1 MATAVFRHQG
11 AAIDYTP
18 AADVAAGDVVVQGEL
33 VGVARLDIKANTL
46 GALAVEGVFD
56 FPKAVGVGTALTT
69 GTDVFWD
76 AAASEATSDAATGAN
91 KKIGRVVRDAS
102 DNDAV
107 VRIRLSQ

>member
-18 AADVAAGDVVVQGEL
+18 GGDVAAGAVVVQGEL

-56 FPKAVGVGTALTT
+56 FPKGVGPSSAMPAGL
-69 GTDVFWD
+69 DVYWD
-76 AAASEATSDAATGAN
+76 AAGQVATEDPSSGAN
-91 KKIGRVVRDAS
+91 KRIGRVVRAATDSDAL
-102 DNDAV
+102 
-107 VRIRLSQ
+107 VRVRMSQ

>member
-11 AAIDYTP
+11 AAIDHAP

-56 FPKAVGVGTALTT
+56 FPKAVGASTALTT

-76 AAASEATSDAATGAN
+76 AAALEATSNAATGAN
-91 KKIGRVVRDAS
+91 KKIGRVVRDAV
-102 DNDAV
+102 DADAL
-107 VRIRLSQ
+107 VRIRMSQ

>member
-1 MATAVFRHQG
+1 MATAVFRHHG
-11 AAIDYTP
+11 AAIDHTP
-18 AADVAAGDVVVQGEL
+18 AADVAAGEVIVQGEL
-33 VGVARLDIKANTL
+33 VGVARLDIKANAI

-76 AAASEATSDAATGAN
+76 AATLEATSNAAAGAN
-91 KKIGRVVRDAS
+91 KKIGRVVKDAT
-102 DNDAV
+102 DNDTL

>member
-18 AADVAAGDVVVQGEL
+18 VAAVAAGDVVVQGEL
-33 VGVARLDIKANTL
+33 IGVAKIDIAANTL

-56 FPKAVGVGTALTT
+56 FPKATGASTALTT

-76 AAASEATSDAATGAN
+76 AAASEATSNAAAGAN
-91 KKIGRVVRDAS
+91 KKIGRVVM
-102 DNDAV
+102 DAV
-107 VRIRLSQ
+107 AADALVRIRMSQ

>member
-18 AADVAAGDVVVQGEL
+18 VAAVAAGDVVVQGEL
-33 VGVARLDIKANTL
+33 VGVAKIDIAANTL

-56 FPKAVGVGTALTT
+56 FPKSTAGGSALTA

-76 AAASEATSDAATGAN
+76 AAALEATSNAAAGAN
-91 KKIGRVVRDAS
+91 KKIGRVVRDAV
-102 DNDAV
+102 DADAL
-107 VRIRLSQ
+107 VRIRMSQ

>member
-1 MATAVFRHQG
+1 MATAVYRQQG

-18 AADVAAGDVVVQGEL
+18 ASDVAAGAVVVQGEL

-56 FPKAVGVGTALTT
+56 VPKATGGGTAI
-69 GTDVFWD
+69 GAGADVFWN
-76 AAASEATSDAATGAN
+76 AAAQQATTNAASGAN
-91 KKIGRVVRDAS
+91 KRLGRTVRAAADAV
-102 DNDAV
+102 AV

>member
-11 AAIDYTP
+11 AAIDHTP

-56 FPKAVGVGTALTT
+56 FPKAVGASTALTT

-76 AAASEATSDAATGAN
+76 AAALETTANSAAGAN
-91 KKIGRVVRDAS
+91 KKIGRVVKDAG
-102 DNDAV
+102 DNDAL